1 MLCMK
6 FGTEIAHSIIKTM
19 KMAIFS
25 VMMSLIM
32 TPTVKIYTKTGKKN
46 LPVKTYAKTGRKLL
60 FLAKFNPNV
69 YKLMF

>member
-1 MLCMK
+1 
-6 FGTEIAHSIIKTM
+6 M

-32 TPTVKIYTKTGKKN
+32 TPTVKIYTKTGKKT